1 MWGVL
6 VAFATQSDHSRS
18 WLESYTVKGDSPVGI
33 VRNGVVLQT
42 EYLALAVA
50 KEDGGKRPPRLNT
63 FQDR

>member
-18 WLESYTVKGDSPVGI
+18 WLESYTVEGDSPVGI

-63 FQDR
+63 LQDR

>member
-6 VAFATQSDHSRS
+6 AAFATQSKHSGS
-18 WLESYTVKGDSPVGI
+18 LLESSTVEGDSPVCIG
-33 VRNGVVLQT
+33 RNGVVLQT

-63 FQDR
+63 IQDR